1 MFRLFLQRLIIF
13 LKAVGYFFSRTLPG
27 RVLAFL
33 SLPLALLTL
42 ALWEP
47 DRSPAIFDV
56 QMHYNE
62 DAWSLYPAKGLMRAM
77 QHYNVPW
84 VAVSSTPNEGT
95 AKMIEADRLRVV
107 PLFVPYRNHADR
119 DDWLENPELIE
130 WMTSELD
137 LGDYRGI
144 GEFHL
149 YDGRVNVPAVR
160 RLLALSV
167 ERQLVLN
174 VHGEPG
180 VNRKIL
186 TIEPGIRVLWAH
198 AGLRTHPRLV
208 GEMLELHRNLW
219 AELSHRADIAP
230 DGQLAP
236 EWRALFERF
245 PDRFMLGSGTYTNDF
260 WFRYNLTLSRTREWL
275 RQLRPA
281 LAERIAHQNALD
293 LFTRP

>member
-1 MFRLFLQRLIIF
+1 VFRLILQRLIIF
-13 LKAVGYFFSRTLPG
+13 LKALGYFFSRTLPG
-27 RVLAFL
+27 RVLVFL

-107 PLFVPYRNHADR
+107 PLFVPYRNRADR
-119 DDWLENPELIE
+119 DHWLENPELIE

-149 YDGRVNVPAVR
+149 YDGRVNVPVVR

-180 VNRKIL
+180 VIRKIL

-245 PDRFMLGSGTYTNDF
+245 PDRSLLGSGTYTNDF

-275 RQLRPA
+275 RQLPPA
-281 LAERIAHQNALD
+281 LAERIAHENARD
-293 LFTRP
+293 LFARP

>member
-1 MFRLFLQRLIIF
+1 MLRLFLQWLIRL
-13 LKAVGYFFSRTLPG
+13 LKTLGHFFARTLPG
-27 RVLAFL
+27 RVLIFL
-33 SLPLALLTL
+33 SLPLALLAL
-42 ALWEP
+42 AFWEP

-77 QHYNVPW
+77 QRYNVPW
-84 VAVSSTPNEGT
+84 VAISSTPNEGT

-119 DDWLENPELIE
+119 DHWLENPELIE
-130 WMTSELD
+130 WMTEELN

-167 ERQLVLN
+167 ERRLVVN
-174 VHGEPG
+174 VHGEAG
-180 VNRKIL
+180 VIRQLL

-198 AGLRTHPRLV
+198 AGLRTDPRLV
-208 GEMLELHRNLW
+208 GEMLELHPNLW

-236 EWRALFERF
+236 EWRNLFERF
-245 PDRFMLGSGTYTNDF
+245 PDRFMFGSGTYTNDF
-260 WFRYNLTLSRTREWL
+260 WFRYNLTLTRTREWL

-293 LFTRP
+293 LFARP

>member
-107 PLFVPYRNHADR
+107 PLFVPYRNRADR

-180 VNRKIL
+180 VIRKIL

-230 DGQLAP
+230 DGLLAP